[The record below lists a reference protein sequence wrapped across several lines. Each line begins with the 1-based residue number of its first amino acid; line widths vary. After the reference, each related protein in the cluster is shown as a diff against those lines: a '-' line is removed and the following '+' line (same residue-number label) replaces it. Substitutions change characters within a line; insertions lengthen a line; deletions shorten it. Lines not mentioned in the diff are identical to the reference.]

1 MNFIPLM
8 QPGINDSD
16 IEAVVNVLR
25 SGMLVQGKSAL
36 AFEKDIANYLGCK
49 HAILVSNGTASLHLA
64 LIALGIKEG
73 DEVIVPAFSY
83 VATANVVELVG
94 ATPVF
99 VDVSIDDF
107 NIDVTKIEK
116 HITSRTKAIMPV
128 HEFGIAADMDAIV
141 QIAQKHNLKIIE
153 DAACALGAAINGKHV
168 GTLSDIGSFS
178 LHPRK
183 SITSG
188 EGGIITTDNDDWAD
202 KIKLLRNHGQR
213 TVNGEMIFEEAGF
226 NYRLT
231 DFQAALAHSQFKRME
246 KIIEIKE
253 KIAQDYLKGLVTNK
267 KLKLPSVFSNKNH
280 TWQTFH
286 VVVDDTIDRDKLI
299 KQLQEKNIGTNY
311 GAQCIP
317 FQKYYTNKYKLDCRG
332 LYPNAMRAYEKGIA
346 LPMFEKLTGEQI
358 NYVVQTIN
366 KLIEKSCE

>member
-1 MNFIPLM
+1 MDFIPLM

-16 IEAVVNVLR
+16 IEAVANVLR
-25 SGMLVQGKSAL
+25 SGMLVQGKSSL
-36 AFEKDIANYLGCK
+36 EFEKEIADYLGCK

-64 LIALGIKEG
+64 LIALGIQEG

-94 ATPVF
+94 ATPIF

-107 NIDVTKIEK
+107 NIEVSQIEK
-116 HITSRTKAIMPV
+116 CITPRTKAIMPV
-128 HEFGIAADMDAIV
+128 HEFGIAANMDEIIE
-141 QIAQKHNLKIIE
+141 IAKKHNLKIIE
-153 DAACALGAAINGKHV
+153 DAACALGAKYNGKFV

-188 EGGIITTDNDDWAD
+188 EGGIITTDDDTIAD

-213 TVNGEMIFEEAGF
+213 TVDGEMIFEEAGF

-246 KIIEIKE
+246 K
-253 KIAQDYLKGLVTNK
+253 
-267 KLKLPSVFSNKNH
+267 
-280 TWQTFH
+280 
-286 VVVDDTIDRDKLI
+286 
-299 KQLQEKNIGTNY
+299 
-311 GAQCIP
+311 
-317 FQKYYTNKYKLDCRG
+317 
-332 LYPNAMRAYEKGIA
+332 
-346 LPMFEKLTGEQI
+346 
-358 NYVVQTIN
+358 
-366 KLIEKSCE
+366 

>member
-1 MNFIPLM
+1 MDFIPLM
-8 QPGINDSD
+8 LPGINDTD
-16 IEAVVNVLR
+16 IEAVANVLR
-25 SGMLVQGKSAL
+25 SGMLVQGKSSL
-36 AFEKDIANYLGCK
+36 EFEKEIVDYLGCQ

-64 LIALGIKEG
+64 LIALGIKTG

-107 NIDVTKIEK
+107 NIDISQIEN
-116 HITSRTKAIMPV
+116 HITKRTKAIMPV
-128 HEFGIAADMDAIV
+128 HEFGIASNMDVI
-141 QIAQKHNLKIIE
+141 ISLAQKHNLKIIE
-153 DAACALGAAINGKHV
+153 DAACALGAKYNRKFV
-168 GTLSDIGSFS
+168 GTFGDIGSFS

-188 EGGIITTDNDDWAD
+188 EGGIITTNDDAIAD

-231 DFQAALAHSQFKRME
+231 DFQAALAQSQFSRIE
-246 KIIEIKE
+246 KIIALKE
-253 KIAQDYLKGLVTNK
+253 KIAHQYFTGLKENK
-267 KLKLPSVFSNKNH
+267 KLKLPKTYLNKNH

-286 VVVDDTIDRDKLI
+286 VVLDNSINRNELI
-299 KQLQEKNIGTNY
+299 KRLREKNIGTNY

-317 FQKYYTNKYKLDCRG
+317 YQKYYLNKYNLDCKNQF
-332 LYPNAMRAYEKGIA
+332 PNAMCAYENGIA
-346 LPMFEKLTGEQI
+346 LPMFEKLSDEQI
-358 NYVVQTIN
+358 KYVVQNIN
-366 KLIEKSCE
+366 TLTA

>member
-16 IEAVVNVLR
+16 IEAVANVLR
-25 SGMLVQGKSAL
+25 SGMLVQGKSSL
-36 AFEKDIANYLGCK
+36 EFEKEIAAYLGCK
-49 HAILVSNGTASLHLA
+49 HSILVSNGTASLHLA
-64 LIALGIKEG
+64 LIALGIEKG

-107 NIDVTKIEK
+107 NIDTSQIEK
-116 HITSRTKAIMPV
+116 HITPRTKAIMPV
-128 HEFGIAADMDAIV
+128 HEFGIAANMDAITKL
-141 QIAQKHNLKIIE
+141 AKKHNLKIIE
-153 DAACALGAAINGKHV
+153 DAACALGAKYNGKFV

-188 EGGIITTDNDDWAD
+188 EGGIITTDDDAIAD
-202 KIKLLRNHGQR
+202 KIMLLRNHGQR
-213 TVNGEMIFEEAGF
+213 TVDGEMIFEEAGF

-231 DFQAALAHSQFKRME
+231 DFQAALAQSQFSRME
-246 KIIEIKE
+246 TIVAVKE
-253 KIAQDYLKGLVTNK
+253 KIAQQYFSGLQGNK
-267 KLKLPSVFSNKNH
+267 KLKLPKTYSNKNH

-286 VVVDDTIDRDKLI
+286 VVVDDAVKRNTLI
-299 KQLQEKNIGTNY
+299 KQLREKNIGTNY

-317 FQKYYTNKYKLDCRG
+317 YQKYYLNKYNLDCKN
-332 LYPNAMRAYEKGIA
+332 LFPNAMRSYENGIA
-346 LPMFEKLTGEQI
+346 LPMFEKLTDEQV
-358 NYVVQTIN
+358 NYVVQNIN
-366 KLIEKSCE
+366 TLTA